1 MPWGRDAWV
10 PGRGGRRACEA
21 GGLAA
26 SAPSHWLRRS
36 SVSAAWPNARVWG
49 AGTGAD
55 AAVSRCCRDAA
66 AGAAALTRR
75 ASSSERHRGG
85 AGGRTSRRAGTRRGA
100 REARGGR
107 HRWPR
112 LCHPLETGRP
122 WGSDPHPPASGA
134 PRTRYGGGAAAE
146 TGGGRE
152 RIGGGARSEGRGRQE
167 GWIGGR
173 GRCLA
178 ERAGWV
184 TARRLSGWGGG
195 WGSEAPCGRGT
206 GPEQG

>member
-134 PRTRYGGGAAAE
+134 PRTRYGGGLRRRRAGGGSGSGE
-146 TGGGRE
+146 GSDRRGGGGRKDGLG
-152 RIGGGARSEGRGRQE
+152 GGGAALLRG
-167 GWIGGR
+167 
-173 GRCLA
+173 LA
-178 ERAGWV
+178 G
-184 TARRLSGWGGG
+184 
-195 WGSEAPCGRGT
+195 
-206 GPEQG
+206 